1 MRLVDDAVL
10 LLGPRCLLHLRVEV
24 VVPALA
30 ALLAD
35 AALEVLGDHR
45 PALGT
50 VLLDQLDHLLRREEE
65 KESGKKYVF
74 SHLEM

>member
-10 LLGPRCLLHLRVEV
+10 LLGPGRLLHLRVEV

-35 AALEVLGDHR
+35 AALQVLGDHR
-45 PALGT
+45 PALGA
-50 VLLDQLDHLLRREEE
+50 VLLDQLDHLLVVTEEE
-65 KESGKKYVF
+65 EEEEEVKGSP
-74 SHLEM
+74 